1 MAPSSS
7 YCEQLGR
14 FATAEDVLFEMLDR
28 GDDVAETGPAFYDRL
43 LAKTETELQDGDL
56 PRNEVEDGR
65 QLLLARLRD
74 RAK

>member
-1 MAPSSS
+1 
-7 YCEQLGR
+7 
-14 FATAEDVLFEMLDR
+14 MLDR